1 MIMGYFFGVAKEAE
15 LAGNKKRRKRYLK
28 LSVFMPMIEH
38 GIYDSALS
46 LDADWIFVFFFL
58 FVIVVDV
65 WAYKFVKKQSGQG
78 AVCIKIALRPRENFI
93 NSRKTVGSGLCFMLR

>member
-1 MIMGYFFGVAKEAE
+1 MTGVQTCALPISSHAIDGVIMGYFFGVAKEAE

-65 WAYKFVKKQSGQG
+65 WAYKFVKKQSGQD
-78 AVCIKIALRPRENFI
+78 REL
-93 NSRKTVGSGLCFMLR
+93 SA

>member
-1 MIMGYFFGVAKEAE
+1 
-15 LAGNKKRRKRYLK
+15 
-28 LSVFMPMIEH
+28 MPMIEH

-65 WAYKFVKKQSGQG
+65 WAYKFVKSSLGRIGSCLHKDC
-78 AVCIKIALRPRENFI
+78 V
-93 NSRKTVGSGLCFMLR
+93 KTP